1 MTTTSTETI
10 IIDGQTLNVEKLV
23 QVARFDAKVALSSE
37 AREVMGVSRCVVDGY
52 IYGSSDSLERAAKY
66 GVTSEKYLS
75 QVRRNAAILG
85 TDGARVSYGIT
96 TGFGELARV
105 RVPVGDVEQLQ
116 YNLIRSHSVG
126 TGPLLSREAVRAS
139 MLIRANTLATGI
151 SGVRPCVVDQIVAF
165 LNAGITPRIPC
176 QGSVGSSGDLAPT
189 AHMAL
194 ALIGEGLVDFGDRSA
209 MPAAEALAAC
219 GLAPL
224 KLEAKE
230 GLSLING
237 TQVMTGVGALAVH
250 DAENLF
256 KASVVSATMSLEAL
270 SGTDA
275 ALDPRIHAA
284 RPHAGQKRAADG
296 MRRCVEGSEIVAAY
310 ARVQDAYSLRCAPQV
325 AGPAADAIAMARRAA
340 DIEMNS
346 ATDNPLVFADTAE
359 VRSNGNF
366 HGEPMAMVMD
376 FLSIA
381 VAEIANV
388 AERRTARLLDSALS
402 GLPAFLVNNS
412 GLNSGFMMAQYTS
425 AALVSENKVL
435 AHPACVDSIPTSAN
449 QEDHVSMGTV
459 AARQCAEIVRNGTT
473 VVGIEL
479 LIATQGLDFHEKKA
493 GKGSVVAHDVVRKY
507 VKYLDKDRV
516 LADDI
521 ETVRK
526 LVHSGEIVKAVEDAI
541 GTI

>member
-1 MTTTSTETI
+1 MSSSSSEVV
-10 IIDGQTLNVEKLV
+10 IIDGKTLNVEKLV
-23 QVARFDAKVALSSE
+23 QVSRFDAKVELSDE
-37 AREVMGVSRCVVDGY
+37 AREIMGVSRCVVDGY
-52 IYGSSDSLERAAKY
+52 VYGASDSLERATKY
-66 GVTSEKYLS
+66 GVKSEKYLS
-75 QVRRNAAILG
+75 EVRRNAAILG
-85 TDGARVSYGIT
+85 NDGQRVSYGIT

-105 RVPVGDVEQLQ
+105 RVPVADVEQLQ

-151 SGVRPCVVDQIVAF
+151 SGVRPCIVDQIVAF

-194 ALIGEGLVDFGDRSA
+194 ALIGEGLVEFGGEEMPSLKA
-209 MPAAEALAAC
+209 MEHC
-219 GLAPL
+219 NIAPL

-237 TQVMTGVGALAVH
+237 TQVMTGVGALAIY
-250 DAENLF
+250 DAENLY
-256 KASVVSATMSLEAL
+256 KASIVSATMSIEAL
-270 SGTDA
+270 SGTDK
-275 ALDPRIHAA
+275 ALDPRIHTA
-284 RPHAGQKRAADG
+284 RPHPGQIRAANG
-296 MRRCVEGSEIVAAY
+296 MRKCVEGSAIVAAY
-310 ARVQDAYSLRCAPQV
+310 AKVQDAYSLRCAPQV
-325 AGPAADAIAMARRAA
+325 VGPAADAIAMARRTA

-366 HGEPMAMVMD
+366 HGEPMAMAMD
-376 FLSIA
+376 FLKIA

-388 AERRTARLLDSALS
+388 AERRTARMVDPSLS
-402 GLPAFLVNNS
+402 GLPAFLVENS

-449 QEDHVSMGTV
+449 QEDHVSMGTI
-459 AARQCAEIVRNGTT
+459 AARQCAEIVRNATA
-473 VVGIEL
+473 VIGIEL
-479 LIATQGLDFHEKKA
+479 LIGAQGIDFHKEA
-493 GKGSVVAHDVVRKY
+493 PGKGTAVAHDVIRKH
-507 VKYLDKDRV
+507 VSHLDKDRV
-516 LADDI
+516 LATDI
-521 ETVRK
+521 EELRK
-526 LVHSGEIVKAVEDAI
+526 LVHSGEIVKAVEAAV
-541 GTI
+541 GEL

>member
-1 MTTTSTETI
+1 MTTEVV
-10 IIDGQTLNVEKLV
+10 IDGQTLDVDKLV
-23 QVARFDAKVALSSE
+23 QVARFDAKVSLSSE

-52 IYGSSDSLERAAKY
+52 IYGCSDSLERAAKY

-75 QVRRNAAILG
+75 QVRRNASILG
-85 TDGARVSYGIT
+85 PSGDRVSYGIT

-105 RVPVGDVEQLQ
+105 RVPIADVEQLQ

-151 SGVRPCVVDQIVAF
+151 SGVRPCVVDQLVAF

-194 ALIGEGLVDFGDRSA
+194 ALIGEGLVEYGGREV
-209 MPAAEALAAC
+209 PAAEALAAC

-224 KLEAKE
+224 RLEAKE

-237 TQVMTGVGALAVH
+237 TQVMTGVGALAIY

-256 KASVVSATMSLEAL
+256 KAATISGSMSLEAL

-284 RPHAGQKRAADG
+284 RPHAGQGRAADA
-296 MRRCVEGSEIVAAY
+296 MRRCVAGSEIIAAY

-325 AGPAADAIAMARRAA
+325 VGPAADAIAMARRAA

-346 ATDNPLVFADTAE
+346 ATDNPLVFSDTAE
-359 VRSNGNF
+359 VKSNGNF

-376 FLSIA
+376 FLKIA

-388 AERRTARLLDSALS
+388 AERRTARLLDASLS

-449 QEDHVSMGTV
+449 QEDHVSMGTI
-459 AARQCAEIVRNGTT
+459 AARQCAEMVRNATA
-473 VVGIEL
+473 VIGIEL
-479 LIATQGLDFHEKKA
+479 MISAQGLDFHKRKA
-493 GKGSVVAHDVVRKY
+493 GKGCVAAHDCIRKH
-507 VKYLDKDRV
+507 VQYLEKDRV
-516 LADDI
+516 LAGDI
-521 ETVRK
+521 ETMRE
-526 LVHSGEIVKAVEDAI
+526 LVHSGEVVKAVEEVI
-541 GTI
+541 GKI